1 MEQPGFVSAR
11 IRFDNLNLE
20 LSVSVVDRRYNKI
33 DNWLTFEPTN
43 LDNLS
48 PQLVIRGIKQDPFD
62 AVAIYGHPI
71 YTRIGLPSLG

>member
-1 MEQPGFVSAR
+1 MEQPGFVSTR

-48 PQLVIRGIKQDPFD
+48 PQLVIRGIKQDQFD
-62 AVAIYGHPI
+62 AVAIHGHPI